1 MVKKILCLLCVFVVM
16 FSCKQTQL
24 TSNFNKRAKKI
35 YVKPSLRN
43 NDIEIALNEKK
54 TPKHSKSIS
63 REVKDTFN
71 YNDLKPKEE
80 FIADAG
86 ISEIKV
92 ISNENKLHQKLTRI
106 DSVLKSK
113 DSTLTENEEFL
124 ELFNKT
130 KKFSLYSLYAILSSL
145 IGFIVGDIARV
156 GYVFGIS
163 LIMSL
168 VMPILT
174 FISTIKIK
182 KYLKNNN
189 KKLRNLSDKK
199 IRLIIRIAS
208 IFSLLI
214 NIFSL
219 LIISFLILLSIG
231 VFSFF

>member
-1 MVKKILCLLCVFVVM
+1 MVNKILCLLCVFVLM

-43 NDIEIALNEKK
+43 NDIEIGLNEKK

-63 REVKDTFN
+63 RKVKDTFN
-71 YNDLKPKEE
+71 YNDLKPKEK

-86 ISEIKV
+86 ISETKV

-113 DSTLTENEEFL
+113 DSNLIENEEFL

-130 KKFSLYSLYAILSSL
+130 KKFSLYSLCATLSSL
-145 IGFIVGDIARV
+145 LTMGFWTDGTALSIL
-156 GYVFGIS
+156 FGIS
-163 LIMSL
+163 LVMSL
-168 VMPILT
+168 VMSILT
-174 FISTIKIK
+174 FISIIKIK
-182 KYLKNNN
+182 KYLKKNN

-199 IRLIIRIAS
+199 IKYIIRLAS
-208 IFSLLI
+208 IFP
-214 NIFSL
+214 L
-219 LIISFLILLSIG
+219 LIISALILSLFVLLTFSISINAG
-231 VFSFF
+231 

>member
-1 MVKKILCLLCVFVVM
+1 MKKNLCLLCVFVVM

-24 TSNFNKRAKKI
+24 SSNFNKRSKKI

-113 DSTLTENEEFL
+113 DSTLIENEEFL

-145 IGFIVGDIARV
+145 LTFPLLSIVTSLSIL
-156 GYVFGIS
+156 FGIS
-163 LIMSL
+163 L
-168 VMPILT
+168 VMTILT

-214 NIFSL
+214 
-219 LIISFLILLSIG
+219 ISALILLLIVGLTFSIQ
-231 VFSFF
+231 

>member
-1 MVKKILCLLCVFVVM
+1 M

-63 REVKDTFN
+63 IEVKDTFN

-113 DSTLTENEEFL
+113 DSNLIENEEFL
-124 ELFNKT
+124 ELFNNT
-130 KKFSLYSLYAILSSL
+130 KKFSLYSLCATLSSL
-145 IGFIVGDIARV
+145 LTMGFWTNGTSLSIL
-156 GYVFGIS
+156 FWIS
-163 LIMSL
+163 LVMTL

-182 KYLKNNN
+182 KYLKKNN

-199 IRLIIRIAS
+199 IKYIIRLAS
-208 IFSLLI
+208 IFP
-214 NIFSL
+214 L
-219 LIISFLILLSIG
+219 LIISALILSLFVMLTFSISINAG
-231 VFSFF
+231 

>member
-1 MVKKILCLLCVFVVM
+1 M

-63 REVKDTFN
+63 RKVKDTFN

-113 DSTLTENEEFL
+113 DSTLIENEEFL

-130 KKFSLYSLYAILSSL
+130 KKFSLYSLCATLSNLLTFPLLSIGTSLSIL
-145 IGFIVGDIARV
+145 
-156 GYVFGIS
+156 FGIS
-163 LIMSL
+163 LVMTL

-182 KYLKNNN
+182 KYLKKNN

-199 IRLIIRIAS
+199 IKYIIRLAS
-208 IFSLLI
+208 IFP
-214 NIFSL
+214 L
-219 LIISFLILLSIG
+219 LIISALILSLFVMLTS
-231 VFSFF
+231 VLTPY

>member
-24 TSNFNKRAKKI
+24 TSNFNKRSKKI
-35 YVKPSLRN
+35 YVKPSLPN

-113 DSTLTENEEFL
+113 DSTLIENEEFL

-130 KKFSLYSLYAILSSL
+130 KKFSLYSLYSILSSL
-145 IGFIVGDIARV
+145 LTIYWAIVGFGA
-156 GYVFGIS
+156 YVLGIS

-174 FISTIKIK
+174 FIYTIKIK
-182 KYLKNNN
+182 KYLKKNN

-208 IFSLLI
+208 IFS
-214 NIFSL
+214 F
-219 LIISFLILLSIG
+219 LIISALILLLIVG
-231 VFSFF
+231 IMLVEGGI

>member
-1 MVKKILCLLCVFVVM
+1 MMKKNLCLLCVFVVM

-35 YVKPSLRN
+35 YVKPFLRN
-43 NDIEIALNEKK
+43 NDIEIGLNEKK
-54 TPKHSKSIS
+54 IPKHSKSIS
-63 REVKDTFN
+63 RKVKDTFN
-71 YNDLKPKEE
+71 YNDLKPKEK

-86 ISEIKV
+86 ISETKV

-106 DSVLKSK
+106 DSILKSN
-113 DSTLTENEEFL
+113 DSILIENEEFL

-130 KKFSLYSLYAILSSL
+130 KKFSLYYISAILLSL
-145 IGFIVGDIARV
+145 HTKASGRGVIA
-156 GYVFGIS
+156 YVLGIS
-163 LIMSL
+163 LIISL
-168 VMPILT
+168 VMSILT

-182 KYLKNNN
+182 KNLKKNN

-214 NIFSL
+214 S
-219 LIISFLILLSIG
+219 STLILLLIFGIFVLLVGGFSIM
-231 VFSFF
+231 

>member
-24 TSNFNKRAKKI
+24 TSNFNKWAKKI
-35 YVKPSLRN
+35 YVKPSLPN

-113 DSTLTENEEFL
+113 DSTLIENEEFL

-130 KKFSLYSLYAILSSL
+130 KKFSLYSLYSILSSL
-145 IGFIVGDIARV
+145 LTMRFLTN
-156 GYVFGIS
+156 VFS
-163 LIMSL
+163 LSILFWISL
-168 VMPILT
+168 VMTLVMSILT
-174 FISTIKIK
+174 FIYTIKIK
-182 KYLKNNN
+182 KYLKKNN

-199 IRLIIRIAS
+199 IKYIIRLAS
-208 IFSLLI
+208 IFP
-214 NIFSL
+214 L
-219 LIISFLILLSIG
+219 LIISALILSLFVLLTFSI
-231 VFSFF
+231 SI

>member
-24 TSNFNKRAKKI
+24 TSNFNKRSKKI

-182 KYLKNNN
+182 KYLKKNN

-199 IRLIIRIAS
+199 IKYIIRLAS
-208 IFSLLI
+208 IFP
-214 NIFSL
+214 L
-219 LIISFLILLSIG
+219 LIISALILSLFVMLTFSISINAG
-231 VFSFF
+231 

>member
-1 MVKKILCLLCVFVVM
+1 M

-63 REVKDTFN
+63 IEVKDTFN

-113 DSTLTENEEFL
+113 DSTLIENEEFL

-130 KKFSLYSLYAILSSL
+130 KKFSLYSLCATLSNLLTFPLLSIGTSLSIL
-145 IGFIVGDIARV
+145 
-156 GYVFGIS
+156 FGIS
-163 LIMSL
+163 LVMTL
-168 VMPILT
+168 VMIILT

-182 KYLKNNN
+182 KYLKKNN

-199 IRLIIRIAS
+199 IKYIIRLAS
-208 IFSLLI
+208 IFP
-214 NIFSL
+214 L
-219 LIISFLILLSIG
+219 LIISALILSLFVMLTFSISINAG
-231 VFSFF
+231 

>member
-35 YVKPSLRN
+35 YVKPSLPN

-71 YNDLKPKEE
+71 YNDLKPKE

-113 DSTLTENEEFL
+113 DSTLIENEEFL

-130 KKFSLYSLYAILSSL
+130 KKFSLYSLYSILSSL
-145 IGFIVGDIARV
+145 LTMRFLTN
-156 GYVFGIS
+156 VFS
-163 LIMSL
+163 LSILFWISL
-168 VMPILT
+168 VMTLVMSILT
-174 FISTIKIK
+174 FISTIKLK
-182 KYLKNNN
+182 KYLKKNN

-199 IRLIIRIAS
+199 IKYIIRLAS
-208 IFSLLI
+208 IFP
-214 NIFSL
+214 L
-219 LIISFLILLSIG
+219 LIISALILSLFVLLTFSI
-231 VFSFF
+231 SI

>member
-1 MVKKILCLLCVFVVM
+1 MMKKILCLLCVFVVM

-24 TSNFNKRAKKI
+24 SSNFNKRSKKI

-113 DSTLTENEEFL
+113 DSTLIENEEFL

-145 IGFIVGDIARV
+145 LTFPLLSIGTSLSIL
-156 GYVFGIS
+156 FGIS
-163 LIMSL
+163 L
-168 VMPILT
+168 VMTILT

-182 KYLKNNN
+182 KYLKKNN

-199 IRLIIRIAS
+199 IKYIIRLAS
-208 IFSLLI
+208 IFP
-214 NIFSL
+214 L
-219 LIISFLILLSIG
+219 LIISALILSLFVMLTS
-231 VFSFF
+231 VLTPY

>member
-35 YVKPSLRN
+35 YVKPSLHN

-71 YNDLKPKEE
+71 YNDLKPKE

-113 DSTLTENEEFL
+113 DSTLIENEEFL

-130 KKFSLYSLYAILSSL
+130 KKFSLYSLYSILSSL
-145 IGFIVGDIARV
+145 LTMRFLTN
-156 GYVFGIS
+156 VFS
-163 LIMSL
+163 LSILFWISL
-168 VMPILT
+168 VMTLVMSILT
-174 FISTIKIK
+174 FISTIKLK
-182 KYLKNNN
+182 KYLKKNN

-199 IRLIIRIAS
+199 IKYIIRLAS
-208 IFSLLI
+208 IFP
-214 NIFSL
+214 L
-219 LIISFLILLSIG
+219 LIISALILSLFVLLTFSI
-231 VFSFF
+231 SI

>member
-24 TSNFNKRAKKI
+24 NSNFNKRAKKI

-54 TPKHSKSIS
+54 TPKHPKSIS
-63 REVKDTFN
+63 RRVKDTFN

-113 DSTLTENEEFL
+113 DSTLIENEEFL

-130 KKFSLYSLYAILSSL
+130 KKFSLYSLCATLSSL
-145 IGFIVGDIARV
+145 LTMNFYEGTATSLSIL
-156 GYVFGIS
+156 FGIS
-163 LIMSL
+163 LVMTL

-219 LIISFLILLSIG
+219 SIISFLILWET
-231 VFSFF
+231 